1 MRLALPGSAL
11 VHAGALGLLLIG
23 FAWPEGEDAP
33 APAAVSVLVVPMTT
47 VTSNS
52 AEAVVSDSTVSAVSA
67 GSQAA
72 PLVPVEQPVLEP
84 LAETAEPLSPDI
96 IEPVQPDDVSPTDAP
111 AELAPQPAELIDMAE
126 LSSTAPEA
134 LEVATL
140 PPKPAAVAPFVSP
153 PPALQPVASDDLT
166 RAPVP
171 QMPNMT
177 RQSAPIVHAPRRT
190 EPAPGK
196 PAPAGNSGR
205 DSADSVAA
213 TAPAAPRA
221 SGEGAGGSGDVAR
234 YPGQVVSKLRAALR
248 RAGGQRG
255 EVVVRFTVS
264 ADGRVSGLVVARSSG
279 SGAVDEAGLAIV
291 RRAAPFPPIPPTAGR
306 SDWTFDVPLA
316 FGG

>member
-23 FAWPEGEDAP
+23 FAWPESGDAP
-33 APAAVSVLVVPMTT
+33 APASVSVLVVPVTT
-47 VTSNS
+47 VTGNASETV
-52 AEAVVSDSTVSAVSA
+52 ASDSTVSAVSA
-67 GSQAA
+67 GSEAV
-72 PLVPVEQPVLEP
+72 PVVPVEQPAVEP
-84 LAETAEPLSPDI
+84 LAQTAAPLSPDV
-96 IEPVQPDDVSPTDAP
+96 IEPVRPDDVAP
-111 AELAPQPAELIDMAE
+111 AEPAEANDMAE
-126 LSSTAPEA
+126 LSSTAAAA
-134 LEVATL
+134 LEIE
-140 PPKPAAVAPFVSP
+140 
-153 PPALQPVASDDLT
+153 ALQPNPAEVAPVVAPASTLKPVASEDLA

-171 QMPNMT
+171 QMASIA
-177 RQSAPIVHAPRRT
+177 RQSAPIVHAPRRA
-190 EPAPGK
+190 EPAPAK
-196 PAPAGNSGR
+196 PASAGNGGR

-291 RRAAPFPPIPPTAGR
+291 RRAAPFPPIPPAAGR